1 MVFMKMSKILAASF
15 LSLLLVLPAVS
26 FALPQKGEPAPPF
39 HVVSTS
45 GQKIS
50 LANYKGYVL
59 VLEFFATWCGGCK
72 ESIPHLMDMQ
82 KQYGKQGLQILGL
95 DVGQGDDIGDL
106 RNFVADRRLSYP
118 VGIADEDV
126 VYDNYGIRMI
136 PTVFVINKKGML
148 VEEFKGFNSDN
159 LSSLQETIKQLLA
172 E

>member
-1 MVFMKMSKILAASF
+1 MVFLKLSKILAATL
-15 LSLLLVLPAVS
+15 LSVLLTLPAVS
-26 FALPQKGEPAPPF
+26 YALPQKGQHAPPF
-39 HVVSTS
+39 HVVSTA

-72 ESIPHLMDMQ
+72 ESIPHLMNLQ

-106 RNFVADRRLSYP
+106 RDFVVDRRLSYP
-118 VGIADEDV
+118 VGIAEEDV

-136 PTVFVINKKGML
+136 PTVFVIDKKGTL
-148 VEEFKGFNSDN
+148 VEKFSGFNADN
-159 LSSLQETIKQLLA
+159 LNALEGIIKKLLT

>member
-1 MVFMKMSKILAASF
+1 MGTHKLNKSIAAVILV
-15 LSLLLVLPAVS
+15 SLLSLPAVS
-26 FALPQKGEPAPPF
+26 FALPEIGQPAPPF

-50 LANYKGYVL
+50 LSNYKGYVL

-72 ESIPHLMDMQ
+72 ESIPHLMDLQ
-82 KQYGKQGLQILGL
+82 KKYGKQGLQVLGL
-95 DVGQGDDIGDL
+95 DVGQGDDEGDL
-106 RNFVADRRLSYP
+106 RDFAAGRRMTYP

-136 PTVFVINKKGML
+136 PVVFVINKKGVL
-148 VEEFKGFNSDN
+148 VEKYSGFNTDN
-159 LSSLQETIKQLLA
+159 LGSLEGTIKKLLA

>member
-1 MVFMKMSKILAASF
+1 MGLLKLSKILVATIMSV
-15 LSLLLVLPAVS
+15 LLALPAVS
-26 FALPQKGEPAPPF
+26 FAIPEKGQPAPSF

-72 ESIPHLMDMQ
+72 ESIPHLMDLQ
-82 KQYGKQGLQILGL
+82 KQYGKEGLQILGL

-106 RNFVADRRLSYP
+106 RDFVANRRLSYP
-118 VGIADEDV
+118 AGIADENV
-126 VYDNYGIRMI
+126 VYDSYGIRMI
-136 PTVFVINKKGML
+136 PALFVINKKGTL
-148 VEEFKGFNSDN
+148 VERFNGFNTDN
-159 LSSLQETIKQLLA
+159 LSVLEGLIKKLLA

>member
-1 MVFMKMSKILAASF
+1 MRFISSAENGSVGVDLCFGALRVSLQHDFRVLAG
-15 LSLLLVLPAVS
+15 LRKLPRREEDA
-26 FALPQKGEPAPPF
+26 GE
-39 HVVSTS
+39 VE
-45 GQKIS
+45 
-50 LANYKGYVL
+50 LR
-59 VLEFFATWCGGCK
+59 
-72 ESIPHLMDMQ
+72 
-82 KQYGKQGLQILGL
+82 LQILGL

-118 VGIADEDV
+118 VGVADEDV

-159 LSSLQETIKQLLA
+159 LSALEGIIKKLLT

>member
-1 MVFMKMSKILAASF
+1 MRLLKSSKILAATL
-15 LSLLLVLPAVS
+15 LSVLLALPAVS
-26 FALPQKGEPAPPF
+26 FALPQTGQPAPPF

-72 ESIPHLMDMQ
+72 ESIPHLMDLQ
-82 KQYGKQGLQILGL
+82 KKYGKQGLQILGL
-95 DVGQGDDIGDL
+95 DVGQGDDNSDL
-106 RNFVADRRLSYP
+106 RDFVVNMKLTYP
-118 VGIADEDV
+118 VGIAGEDV

-136 PTVFVINKKGML
+136 PTVFVISKKGTL
-148 VEEFKGFNSDN
+148 VEKFSGFNADN
-159 LSSLQETIKQLLA
+159 LNELEGIIKKQLA